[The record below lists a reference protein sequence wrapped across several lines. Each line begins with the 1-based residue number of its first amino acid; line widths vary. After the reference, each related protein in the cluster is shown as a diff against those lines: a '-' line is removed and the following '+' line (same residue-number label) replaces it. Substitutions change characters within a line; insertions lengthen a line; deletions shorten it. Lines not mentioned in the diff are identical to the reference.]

1 MYGVVM
7 DPNLAALC
15 SADCE
20 HLALLSVRSHVTI
33 RRGMH
38 AVLHS
43 RLIPSHSTIY
53 SSARLSVFHFL
64 SKRTP
69 RACQMSVGDILIA
82 NRLHKL
88 TSGHFV
94 GVPTTI
100 VDDYPNLIAL
110 HDGIVGEPRI
120 AAFIAK
126 HAN

>member
-1 MYGVVM
+1 
-7 DPNLAALC
+7 
-15 SADCE
+15 
-20 HLALLSVRSHVTI
+20 
-33 RRGMH
+33 
-38 AVLHS
+38 
-43 RLIPSHSTIY
+43 
-53 SSARLSVFHFL
+53 
-64 SKRTP
+64 
-69 RACQMSVGDILIA
+69 MSVGDILIA